1 MVRFAALLALGFFFV
16 APAARA
22 QGMVTTCVEVATSRS
37 DAQELERLVKSEV
50 ARHPTHVVVERDCRT
65 TIEVEIIEI
74 AEGRFLNGRI
84 GSQVPYRVRVEG
96 PNGLVPALE
105 ELLRVVLHN
114 DPVLLEGPKQQ
125 SFLAGS
131 VDQLRRKGRNL
142 YGLEA
147 FEWIAPVGGRLEQLP
162 GAALRVRREV
172 SPFYVGVRIGAAF
185 RLGGAQRFEL
195 RPMADVAADAEIG
208 LFASPLSDISLYASA
223 LVGIEHQRY
232 AGPAPLLGE
241 GATGDALQT
250 GLSFGLRGGVELL
263 RTTDARFDL
272 FVQISAPAFVAR
284 DIDGG
289 VIHAWVPSAMVG
301 GGVAF

>member
-1 MVRFAALLALGFFFV
+1 MVS
-16 APAARA
+16 
-22 QGMVTTCVEVATSRS
+22 TCVKVVTSRS
-37 DAQELERLVKSEV
+37 DAGELEHLVKSEV

-65 TIEVEIIEI
+65 TLEVELIEI
-74 AEGRFLNGRI
+74 AEGRFLTGRL
-84 GSQVPYRVRVEG
+84 GSQVPYRVRIEG
-96 PNGLVPALE
+96 EGGLAPALE

-114 DPVLLEGPKQQ
+114 DPVLLEGPKRQ

-131 VDQLRRKGRNL
+131 VDELRRKGQNL
-142 YGLEA
+142 YGIEA
-147 FEWIAPVGGRLEQLP
+147 FEWIAPVGGRLAELP
-162 GAALRVRREV
+162 GAALRIRREL

-195 RPMADVAADAEIG
+195 RPTADVAADAEIG
-208 LFASPLSDISLYASA
+208 LFASPFSDTSFYASA

-232 AGPAPLLGE
+232 VGPAPLLGE

-272 FVQISAPAFVAR
+272 FAQLFAPVFVAH

-289 VIHAWVPSAMVG
+289 VIHAWVPSAMLG
-301 GGVAF
+301 AGVAF